1 MCFFQFRQSSAT
13 IQGLVV
19 FNETTISKQMVKFAQ
34 NITSESIVL
43 VEGIIAKPLEPVKSC
58 TVQDAEITISQLF
71 VTSEAQG
78 RLPFNLEDAS
88 RPEADF
94 EREDAQFSK
103 VNLHTRLENRV
114 FDFRVRNLFT
124 LELLVDVA
132 RKFLF

>member
-1 MCFFQFRQSSAT
+1 MCFFQLRQNSST

-19 FNETTISKQMVKFAQ
+19 FDETAISKQMVKFAQ
-34 NITSESIVL
+34 NISSESIVL
-43 VEGIIAKPLEPVKSC
+43 IEGTIAKPLEPVKSC
-58 TVQDAEITISQLF
+58 TVQDAEIMVSQLF

-94 EREDAQFSK
+94 EREGAQFSR

-114 FDFRVRNLFT
+114 FDLRVSILAF
-124 LELLVDVA
+124 
-132 RKFLF
+132 